1 LDQRGSTCVHLSNTR
16 PSLQLFFILL
26 YDNKDRCSHKRYLIF
41 LFLKNNT
48 NMMDWTKRMF
58 AIIKKKTTIIFFEN
72 KQSFNGILK
81 NNNSN
86 VFLINSQTR

>member
-1 LDQRGSTCVHLSNTR
+1 
-16 PSLQLFFILL
+16 
-26 YDNKDRCSHKRYLIF
+26 
-41 LFLKNNT
+41 
-48 NMMDWTKRMF
+48 MMDWTKGMF

>member
-1 LDQRGSTCVHLSNTR
+1 
-16 PSLQLFFILL
+16 
-26 YDNKDRCSHKRYLIF
+26 
-41 LFLKNNT
+41 
-48 NMMDWTKRMF
+48 MMDWTKGMF

-86 VFLINSQTR
+86 VFLIPKLDKVIM

>member
-1 LDQRGSTCVHLSNTR
+1 MIIKIDAR
-16 PSLQLFFILL
+16 I
-26 YDNKDRCSHKRYLIF
+26 KDIKYF
-41 LFLKNNT
+41 YFLKNNT

-86 VFLINSQTR
+86 VFLIPKLDKVLM